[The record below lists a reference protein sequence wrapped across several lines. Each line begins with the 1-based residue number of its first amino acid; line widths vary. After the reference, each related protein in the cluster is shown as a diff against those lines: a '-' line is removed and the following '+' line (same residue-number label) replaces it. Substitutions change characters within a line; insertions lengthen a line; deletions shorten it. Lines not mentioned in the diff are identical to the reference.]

1 MFSGSKNSVS
11 GSSKDGYLFYLRL
24 SQILNKARLS
34 CFVTLKKKKKKE
46 RKEMITQNVT
56 LSNAYKV
63 NTKRGTKFK
72 PGLALIGLSNRTRL

>member
-1 MFSGSKNSVS
+1 
-11 GSSKDGYLFYLRL
+11 
-24 SQILNKARLS
+24 
-34 CFVTLKKKKKKE
+34 
-46 RKEMITQNVT
+46 MITQNVT